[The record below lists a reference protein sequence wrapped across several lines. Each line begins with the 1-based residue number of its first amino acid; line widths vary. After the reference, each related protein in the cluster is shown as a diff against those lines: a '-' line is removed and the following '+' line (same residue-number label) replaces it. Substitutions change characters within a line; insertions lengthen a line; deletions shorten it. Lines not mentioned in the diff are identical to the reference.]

1 MNIDTNKPSD
11 ISDRLRC
18 RYPMGPIMPNG
29 EPEFGW
35 RDFSGA
41 APEGM
46 VLPTALML
54 EAANHID
61 AQAAEIAALRQSWQP
76 IETAPKDGT
85 EVLCWRED
93 CGQFIA
99 SYTSPDAFPLT
110 QAEIDQLG
118 EEALFMRDWFT
129 QWPQSIRLD
138 GSETPTH
145 WMPLLAP
152 PAALSG
158 ESND

>member
-61 AQAAEIAALRQSWQP
+61 AQAAEIEALRQPWQP
-76 IETAPKDGT
+76 IETAPRALGT
-85 EVLCWRED
+85 LILGRLRSGRICTITPHYSVIVGPEKAGGGRETIGQKFNGYSED
-93 CGQFIA
+93 CGDSLIPRTV
-99 SYTSPDAFPLT
+99 S
-110 QAEIDQLG
+110 
-118 EEALFMRDWFT
+118 
-129 QWPQSIRLD
+129 
-138 GSETPTH
+138 H
-145 WMPLLAP
+145 WMPLPAP

-158 ESND
+158 ESNASD